1 MNKKTQTTERSQ
13 GRASRMAIPAGVLL
27 ILLLLLARAFSTAA
41 TAAGTPAHTAYLP
54 LAAYTGPWAQ
64 AVGPG
69 FDQPTSVA
77 NAGDPRLFIVERAG
91 RVKVLQPDGRVSTF
105 LDISEQVIDS
115 RGEYGMFDI
124 AFHPDFRTPGAPGQG
139 LFYVSYTTGT
149 DDGVVINVYFEVAR
163 FRVSSNPDVA
173 DKASKAVLFS
183 LKQSFDVHKGG
194 GMDFDRRDHQLY
206 VGHGDDRLLLIAQD
220 FSKAKGKVFRLDVDK
235 VPPDVTGDARAYAED
250 EVWAIGLRNPWRIDV
265 NEATN
270 QIFVGE
276 VGDQRW
282 EELNI
287 VPLSARYFNYGWPC
301 REGPD
306 PIPEANDLPQ
316 CQNAS
321 RFQKAVFQYR
331 HKDGSGR
338 CAIIGGKVYRPIGN
352 PNDGRY
358 IFADMCTGEIWALRI
373 GTDQVTR
380 LGSLPQLDMPVSIGE
395 DYQGILYLATAS
407 TNAPIYR
414 LSIP

>member
-1 MNKKTQTTERSQ
+1 MNTKTQTSARFQ
-13 GRASRMAIPAGVLL
+13 VHAARLAIPAGVLL
-27 ILLLLLARAFSTAA
+27 IMLLLLARAFSKEVTAS
-41 TAAGTPAHTAYLP
+41 GTITYKSYVP
-54 LAAYTGPWAQ
+54 LAAYSGLWAQ

-105 LDISEQVIDS
+105 LDISNQVIAS

-139 LFYVSYTTGT
+139 LFYVSYTTGS
-149 DDGVVINVYFEVAR
+149 DNGEVINVFFEVAR

-173 DKASKAVLFS
+173 DRASKAVLFS

-194 GMDFDRRDHQLY
+194 GMDFDQRDNQLY

-220 FSKAKGKVFRLDVDK
+220 FRKSKGKVFRLDVDK
-235 VPPDVTGDARAYAED
+235 VPPDVTGDARPYVED
-250 EVWAIGLRNPWRIDV
+250 EIWATGLRNPWRIDV

-287 VPLSARYFNYGWPC
+287 VPLAVRYFNYGWPC
-301 REGPD
+301 KEGPD
-306 PIPEANDLPQ
+306 FIPEANDLPQ
-316 CQNAS
+316 CQNAN
-321 RFQKAVFQYR
+321 RFKNAVFQYP

-352 PNDGRY
+352 PQDGRY
-358 IFADMCTGEIWALRI
+358 IFSDMCTGEIWALRI

-380 LGSLPQLDMPVSIGE
+380 LGSLTQLDPPVSIGE
-395 DYQGILYLATAS
+395 DYQGMLYLATAS
-407 TNAPIYR
+407 TSAPIYR